1 MSFIGNVLWFVFG
14 GFFVGLGYI
23 IGGLLLCVTIIGI
36 PWGIK
41 AIQFGFN
48 NMTPFGKVTVPTK
61 GGGGCLP
68 MAMNI
73 IWLVLFGW
81 EIAFVH
87 LVAGIIFGITII
99 GIPFAK
105 QHFKLIPI
113 ALLPFT
119 YELKS

>member
-1 MSFIGNVLWFVFG
+1 MSFIGNILWFIFG
-14 GFFVGLGYI
+14 GFLVGLGYI
-23 IGGLLLCVTIIGI
+23 FGGLMLCLTIIGI

-48 NMTPFGKVTVPTK
+48 NMTPFGKATVAK
-61 GGGGCLP
+61 ESGGGCLP

-73 IWLVLFGW
+73 IWLLLFGW
-81 EIAFVH
+81 EIALGH
-87 LVAGIIFGITII
+87 LIFGIIFGITII